1 MEGSSSPSG
10 SKYEPIE
17 SNAEDASMSDGGN
30 TSSSSELCAPSP
42 SPTARVVQHD
52 ADPVGTTHENGADY
66 NAALE
71 NSETMHVSPLIG
83 SDNCGTSTNPRES
96 FPSYNP
102 DESCDSFDP
111 DPNSSSD
118 SDSDEPDEDPA
129 TLLWTS
135 MVRRTVLEEILNEQ
149 AMRAIQRYIDQWS
162 GRPASKTDERA
173 VGEKRAG
180 ENTGARVDQPQ
191 PSKRRKTPRAT
202 EPRTRTRPQA
212 FATTTHTRSRK
223 RAGPTDA
230 PPPETPATPQAY
242 TPGPVGDSSNATD
255 DEVPRP
261 KRRKTRQRPGVP
273 QTPQLSTPRPEGDR
287 AGDTASRSAP
297 ATVTKWARKGYKDPL
312 PTYKKINTSKRESG
326 MQLRGIE
333 WLTWDGRRR
342 ALEML
347 DELLGRW
354 GVTRSYEASCI
365 LVPKEW
371 KERDVA
377 TLMAHFT
384 VQDAPKIP
392 SRDTTGN
399 KRIVSP
405 PQPSGCALANW
416 VGNRRTSR

>member
-1 MEGSSSPSG
+1 
-10 SKYEPIE
+10 
-17 SNAEDASMSDGGN
+17 MSDGGD
-30 TSSSSELCAPSP
+30 TSSSSELGAPSP

-52 ADPVGTTHENGADY
+52 ADPFGTTYETGADC
-66 NAALE
+66 NATLE
-71 NSETMHVSPLIG
+71 DSEAMHVSFLVG

-96 FPSYNP
+96 FPSFDP
-102 DESCDSFDP
+102 DDSCDSSDP
-111 DPNSSSD
+111 DSDSSSD
-118 SDSDEPDEDPA
+118 SDSSEPEEDPA

-162 GRPASKTDERA
+162 SRPASKTDDRA
-173 VGEKRAG
+173 VGEQRAG
-180 ENTGARVDQPQ
+180 ENTGARVNQPQ
-191 PSKRRKTPRAT
+191 PPKRRKTPKAT
-202 EPRTRTRPQA
+202 GPRTCTRSQA
-212 FATTTHTRSRK
+212 IATTTDTRSRK

-230 PPPETPATPQAY
+230 PPPEMPATPRAY
-242 TPGPVGDSSNATD
+242 TPGPGGDGSNATD

-261 KRRKTRQRPGVP
+261 KRRKMRQKPEIP
-273 QTPQLSTPRPEGDR
+273 ETPQLSTPLPEGDH
-287 AGDTASRSAP
+287 AGDAYSRSAP
-297 ATVTKWARKGYKDPL
+297 ATVTKWARKGFKDPL
-312 PTYKKINTSKRESG
+312 PSYKKINTSKKESG

-342 ALEML
+342 ALEMV

-384 VQDAPKIP
+384 VQDAPKTP

-405 PQPSGCALANW
+405 PEPPGCVLANW
-416 VGNRRTSR
+416 VGNRRISR